1 MLPRDMAC
9 YIVVFTAV
17 CMFAGDGGAR
27 LCENK
32 DTLGE
37 AGGTIINRCCES
49 ERDDRRV
56 LELWCLKVHGPGI

>member
-1 MLPRDMAC
+1 MLPRDMAHC
-9 YIVVFTAV
+9 TVVFTAL
-17 CMFAGDGGAR
+17 CMFAGGGGAS

-56 LELWCLKVHGPGI
+56 LELWCLKAHGPGI

>member
-1 MLPRDMAC
+1 
-9 YIVVFTAV
+9 
-17 CMFAGDGGAR
+17 

-56 LELWCLKVHGPGI
+56 LELWCLKAHGPGI